1 MTYDDTSSSEG
12 KPLVKK
18 EKEELVEDEYTS
30 VSGTTGS
37 ISSPSTDS
45 RSETAN
51 GGLLTF
57 VDNRATE
64 SDVEKQ
70 HTITTTTVTTTT
82 TTVQKTTRMKRPD
95 GGYTPKLFLELPS
108 RTDEARKAFEELS
121 ECTYSNKGLGDSG
134 QDEVMTC
141 DCKENWDGEK
151 NLACDELSDC
161 INRMTSMECV
171 DGECNC
177 GDGCRNQR
185 FQRQE
190 YALVDVIQTDMKGY
204 GIRAVANIPQGT
216 FIYEYIG
223 EVIDEL
229 RFRRRMQ
236 QYDED
241 GIKHFYFMMLQ
252 KGEFVDATQKGC
264 LARFCN
270 HSCNPNCYVD
280 KWAVKDKLRMGIFA
294 KRDILAGE
302 EITFDYN
309 VDRYGAQAQ
318 PCYCGEPNCIGFIG
332 GKTQTEAAAKLS
344 QVFVDALGISD
355 DEDWATATSKR
366 KRKVKPTDDEEYVS
380 TLPTRPVSEAS
391 VSKIMSGLLQC
402 KEKWLASKL
411 LKRIHTSDDQGVQ
424 RRVMRMHG
432 YQILGS
438 LLREWKAEDDIVI
451 LVLEILSK
459 WPRMT
464 RNKISS
470 SKIEVTVSTFAN
482 ESESERI
489 TELAKGLESEWQSL
503 EMAYRIPRR
512 ERPIKSEKDKDKKDD
527 SVTNS
532 PEPDAKSS
540 KTDSP
545 LPMGPPTGPRQP
557 SKAPFRP
564 PQRGSFYRPVE
575 RSNSTGNAS
584 KPLPW
589 GWSSAEDSNGRTYY
603 YNRAENR
610 TQWEF
615 PEGDFLPPP
624 PPPPPPPVASTPAP
638 EKLDLQKIID
648 EANKKLAERAK
659 EDESK
664 SEQTEVKKESSN
676 GGPRKHKSKDEKSKD
691 ENKQSNGEV
700 TLEMKLTKTF
710 AKYVPN
716 VVARYEKE
724 VSHDDVKKYS
734 KEITKILVEK
744 ELRPGHVVK
753 NASEL
758 SDDKKKKIKSFI
770 TSYMDKLIA
779 KRKQKTEAKKSEVSK
794 LSNQS

>member
-1 MTYDDTSSSEG
+1 MTYDDATPEPVI
-12 KPLVKK
+12 KTDK
-18 EKEELVEDEYTS
+18 EDFLENGYS
-30 VSGTTGS
+30 ISGTASS
-37 ISSPSTDS
+37 ISSSSTHS
-45 RSETAN
+45 QPEIAN
-51 GGLLTF
+51 GTTF
-57 VDNRATE
+57 EEGDMTE
-64 SDVEKQ
+64 SDQKQQ
-70 HTITTTTVTTTT
+70 HTMTAVTTTT
-82 TTVQKTTRMKRPD
+82 AATQKITKMKKKVA
-95 GGYTPKLFLELPS
+95 GNAAKLFLDLPS
-108 RTDEARKAFEELS
+108 KTDDALKTFEELT
-121 ECTYSNKGLGDSG
+121 ECTYSNKNLGDSG
-134 QDEVMTC
+134 QEEIMTC
-141 DCKENWDGEK
+141 DCKENWDGTA
-151 NLACDELSDC
+151 NLACDESSDC

-171 DGECNC
+171 DGESNC

-185 FQRQE
+185 FQRRE
-190 YALVDVIQTDMKGY
+190 YAQVDVIQTDMKGY
-204 GIRAVANIPQGT
+204 GIRALANITQGT

-223 EVIDEL
+223 EVIDEG

-236 QYDED
+236 QYDEE

-294 KRDILAGE
+294 KRDIIVGE

-332 GKTQTEAAAKLS
+332 GKTQTEAVPKLS

-355 DEDWATATSKR
+355 DEEWATATSKR
-366 KRKVKPTDDEEYVS
+366 KRRIQANDDEEYVS
-380 TLPTRPVSEAS
+380 TLPTRPVSEEG

-402 KEKWLASKL
+402 KERWLASKL
-411 LKRIHTSDDQGVQ
+411 LKRIQSSDDLGVQ

-438 LLREWKAEDDIVI
+438 ILREWKSEDDIVI

-470 SKIEVTVSTFAN
+470 SKIEGTVSGFSN
-482 ESESERI
+482 ESKSERI
-489 TELAKGLESEWQSL
+489 KELAMALVSEWQSL

-512 ERPIKSEKDKDKKDD
+512 ERPIKPDKDKEKKDI
-527 SVTNS
+527 STANS
-532 PEPDAKSS
+532 PEPPADTKVS

-545 LPMGPPTGPRQP
+545 LPMGPPSGPRQP
-557 SKAPFRP
+557 TKTTFRP
-564 PQRGSFYRPVE
+564 PPRFYRAPE
-575 RSNSTGNAS
+575 RTNNGARS
-584 KPLPW
+584 LPW
-589 GWSSAEDSNGRTYY
+589 GWSSAEDANGRTYY
-603 YNRAENR
+603 YNRQENR

-615 PEGDFLPPP
+615 PEGDSMAPLPPP
-624 PPPPPPPVASTPAP
+624 PPPPAASTPAV

-659 EDESK
+659 DDESTSGQIGAK
-664 SEQTEVKKESSN
+664 PESSDL
-676 GGPRKHKSKDEKSKD
+676 GARKHRSRDQRSNG
-691 ENKQSNGEV
+691 ENKQSNGEA
-700 TLEMKLTKTF
+700 TFETKLTKTF

-724 VSHDDVKKYS
+724 VGHDDVKKYS

-758 SDDKKKKIKSFI
+758 SDDKKKKIKQFI
-770 TSYMDKLIA
+770 TTYMDKLIA
-779 KRKQKTEAKKSEVSK
+779 RRKEKAEGKKSELSK
-794 LSNQS
+794 DSDQR

>member
-1 MTYDDTSSSEG
+1 MTYDDTSRESV
-12 KPLVKK
+12 VKK
-18 EKEELVEDEYTS
+18 ENEELIEDEYNS
-30 VSGTTGS
+30 LSGTASS
-37 ISSPSTDS
+37 ISSPSTHS
-45 RSETAN
+45 GPESGN
-51 GGLLTF
+51 GTLVTF
-57 VDNRATE
+57 VDNQTTE
-64 SDVEKQ
+64 SDTKKQ

-82 TTVQKTTRMKRPD
+82 TTIQKTTRIKKPVGD
-95 GGYTPKLFLELPS
+95 HAPTLFLDLPAK
-108 RTDEARKAFEELS
+108 TEEAKKTFEELT
-121 ECTYSNKGLGDSG
+121 ECTYSNKSLGDSG
-134 QDEVMTC
+134 QDEIMTC
-141 DCKENWDGEK
+141 DCKENWDGTG

-185 FQRQE
+185 FQRHE
-190 YALVDVIQTDMKGY
+190 YAPLDVIQTDMKGY
-204 GIRAVANIPQGT
+204 GIRALANIPQGT

-223 EVIDEL
+223 EVIDEM

-294 KRDILAGE
+294 KRDIIAGE

-332 GKTQTEAAAKLS
+332 GKTQTEAAPKLS

-355 DEDWATATSKR
+355 DEEWATATSKR
-366 KRKVKPTDDEEYVS
+366 KRRIQTNDDEEYVS
-380 TLPTRPVSEAS
+380 TLPTRPVTEEG

-411 LKRIHTSDDQGVQ
+411 LKRIHSSDDLGVQ

-438 LLREWKAEDDIVI
+438 ILREWKAEDDVVI

-470 SKIEVTVSTFAN
+470 SKIESTVSGFAN
-482 ESESERI
+482 ECESERI
-489 TELAKGLESEWQSL
+489 KELAKALVSEWQSL

-512 ERPIKSEKDKDKKDD
+512 ERPIKTDKDKEKKDV
-527 SVTNS
+527 SITNS
-532 PEPDAKSS
+532 PEPDTKNS
-540 KTDSP
+540 KTDSL

-557 SKAPFRP
+557 TKTPFRP
-564 PQRGSFYRPVE
+564 PQRGSFYRNLE
-575 RSNSTGNAS
+575 RTNLTGNGV

-589 GWSSAEDSNGRTYY
+589 GWSSAEDPNGRTYY
-603 YNRAENR
+603 YNRQENR

-624 PPPPPPPVASTPAP
+624 PPPPPPLASTPAP

-659 EDESK
+659 EDESR
-664 SEQTEVKKESSN
+664 SEQTESKKESSN
-676 GGPRKHKSKDEKSKD
+676 GRKHRSRDEKGND

-700 TLEMKLTKTF
+700 TLDMKLTKTF

-724 VSHDDVKKYS
+724 VGRDDVKKYS

-758 SDDKKKKIKSFI
+758 SDDKKKKIKLFI
-770 TSYMDKLIA
+770 TTYMDKLIA
-779 KRKQKTEAKKSEVSK
+779 RRKEKSEAKKSEVSK
-794 LSNQS
+794 HSNQ

>member
-1 MTYDDTSSSEG
+1 MTYDDASPEPVIKSD
-12 KPLVKK
+12 
-18 EKEELVEDEYTS
+18 KEELLEDGYAI
-30 VSGTTGS
+30 SGTES
-37 ISSPSTDS
+37 S
-45 RSETAN
+45 RSSSSTLARTEIAN
-51 GGLLTF
+51 GAQLEESDT
-57 VDNRATE
+57 RTTE
-64 SDVEKQ
+64 SDEKK
-70 HTITTTTVTTTT
+70 HAMTAVTTTA
-82 TTVQKTTRMKRPD
+82 VDIQKPTKTKKQV
-95 GGYTPKLFLELPS
+95 GGHASKLFLDLPS
-108 RTDEARKAFEELS
+108 KTEEALKTFEELS
-121 ECTYSNKGLGDSG
+121 QCTYSNKSLGDSG
-134 QDEVMTC
+134 QEEIMTC
-141 DCKENWDGEK
+141 DCKENWDGSA
-151 NLACDELSDC
+151 NLACDEFSDC

-185 FQRQE
+185 FQRRE
-190 YALVDVIQTDMKGY
+190 YAPVDVIQTDMKGY
-204 GIRAVANIPQGT
+204 GIRALANIPQGT

-223 EVIDEL
+223 EVIDEI

-236 QYDED
+236 HYDEE

-294 KRDILAGE
+294 KRHIKAGE

-332 GKTQTEAAAKLS
+332 GKTQTEAVPKLS

-355 DEDWATATSKR
+355 DEEWATVTSKR
-366 KRKVKPTDDEEYVS
+366 KRRIQANDDEEYVS
-380 TLPTRPVSEAS
+380 TLPTRPVTEEG

-402 KEKWLASKL
+402 KERWLASKM
-411 LKRIHTSDDQGVQ
+411 LKRIQSSDDLGVQ

-438 LLREWKAEDDIVI
+438 ILREWKAEDDIVI

-470 SKIEVTVSTFAN
+470 SKIEGTVSGFAN
-482 ESESERI
+482 EGRSERI
-489 TELAKGLESEWQSL
+489 KELAMGLVSEWQTL

-512 ERPIKSEKDKDKKDD
+512 ERPIKPDKDKEKKDI
-527 SVTNS
+527 STTNS
-532 PEPDAKSS
+532 PEPDTKNS

-545 LPMGPPTGPRQP
+545 LPMGPPSGPRQP
-557 SKAPFRP
+557 SKSAFRP
-564 PQRGSFYRPVE
+564 PPRFYRTPE
-575 RSNSTGNAS
+575 RTNLTANGARS
-584 KPLPW
+584 LPW
-589 GWSSAEDSNGRTYY
+589 GWSSAEDTNGRTYY
-603 YNRAENR
+603 YNRQENR

-615 PEGDFLPPP
+615 PEGESLPPP
-624 PPPPPPPVASTPAP
+624 PPPPPPPVANTPAV

-659 EDESK
+659 DDESK
-664 SEQTEVKKESSN
+664 SEQAGRKPESLDV
-676 GGPRKHKSKDEKSKD
+676 GTRKHKSRDHRGND

-724 VSHDDVKKYS
+724 VGHDDVKKYS

-753 NASEL
+753 NASDL
-758 SDDKKKKIKSFI
+758 SDDKKKKIKQFI
-770 TSYMDKLIA
+770 TTYMDKLIA
-779 KRKQKTEAKKSEVSK
+779 RRKEKAEAKKSE
-794 LSNQS
+794 LSNHSDER

>member
-1 MTYDDTSSSEG
+1 MTYDDTSREPVM
-12 KPLVKK
+12 KQ
-18 EKEELVEDEYTS
+18 EKEELVEDEYNS
-30 VSGTTGS
+30 LSGTGSS
-37 ISSPSTDS
+37 ISSPSTHS
-45 RSETAN
+45 GPESAN
-51 GGLLTF
+51 GTLVTN
-57 VDNRATE
+57 VDNQTTE
-64 SDVEKQ
+64 SDTKKQ

-82 TTVQKTTRMKRPD
+82 TTIQKTTRIKKPV
-95 GGYTPKLFLELPS
+95 GGHAPSLFLDLPAK
-108 RTDEARKAFEELS
+108 TEEAKKTFEELT
-121 ECTYSNKGLGDSG
+121 ECTYSNKSLGDSG
-134 QDEVMTC
+134 QDEIMTC
-141 DCKENWDGEK
+141 DCKENWDGNA

-185 FQRQE
+185 FQRRE
-190 YALVDVIQTDMKGY
+190 YASLDVIQTDMKGY
-204 GIRAVANIPQGT
+204 GIRAMANIAQGT

-223 EVIDEL
+223 EVIDEM

-294 KRDILAGE
+294 KRDIIAGE

-332 GKTQTEAAAKLS
+332 GKTQTEAAPKLS

-355 DEDWATATSKR
+355 DEEWATATSKR
-366 KRKVKPTDDEEYVS
+366 KRRIQANDDEEYVS
-380 TLPTRPVSEAS
+380 TLPTRPVTEEG

-411 LKRIHTSDDQGVQ
+411 LKRIHSNDDLGVQ

-438 LLREWKAEDDIVI
+438 ILREWKAEDDIVI

-470 SKIEVTVSTFAN
+470 SKIESTVSAFAN
-482 ESESERI
+482 ECESERI
-489 TELAKGLESEWQSL
+489 NDLAKALVSEWQNL

-512 ERPIKSEKDKDKKDD
+512 ERPIKTDKDKEKKDV
-527 SVTNS
+527 SITNS
-532 PEPDAKSS
+532 PEPDTKNS
-540 KTDSP
+540 KTEP
-545 LPMGPPTGPRQP
+545 LLPMGPPTGPRQP
-557 SKAPFRP
+557 TKATFRP
-564 PQRGSFYRPVE
+564 PQRGSFYRTLE
-575 RSNSTGNAS
+575 RTNMTGNGV

-589 GWSSAEDSNGRTYY
+589 GWSSAEDPNGRTYY
-603 YNRAENR
+603 YNRQENR

-615 PEGDFLPPP
+615 PEGDFLPP

-664 SEQTEVKKESSN
+664 SEQSESKKESSN
-676 GGPRKHKSKDEKSKD
+676 GRKHRSRDEKNND
-691 ENKQSNGEV
+691 EKKQSNGDI
-700 TLEMKLTKTF
+700 TLDMKLTKTF

-724 VSHDDVKKYS
+724 VGRDDVKKYS

-758 SDDKKKKIKSFI
+758 SDDKKKKVKLFI
-770 TSYMDKLIA
+770 TTYMDKLIA
-779 KRKQKTEAKKSEVSK
+779 RRKEKAEAKKSEVSK
-794 LSNQS
+794 HSN

>member
-1 MTYDDTSSSEG
+1 MTYDDTSRE
-12 KPLVKK
+12 PVVKK
-18 EKEELVEDEYTS
+18 EKEELIEDEYKS
-30 VSGTTGS
+30 LSGTAS
-37 ISSPSTDS
+37 PISSSSTHS
-45 RSETAN
+45 GPESAN
-51 GGLLTF
+51 GTF
-57 VDNRATE
+57 VTYVDNQTTE
-64 SDVEKQ
+64 SDTKKQ
-70 HTITTTTVTTTT
+70 YTITTATVATTTT
-82 TTVQKTTRMKRPD
+82 TIQKTTKLKKPV
-95 GGYTPKLFLELPS
+95 GGHAPTLCLDLPAK
-108 RTDEARKAFEELS
+108 TEEAKKTFEELT
-121 ECTYSNKGLGDSG
+121 ECTYSNKSLGDSG
-134 QDEVMTC
+134 QDEIMTC
-141 DCKENWDGEK
+141 DCKENWDGNG
-151 NLACDELSDC
+151 NLACDEFSDC

-185 FQRQE
+185 FQRHE
-190 YALVDVIQTDMKGY
+190 YASLDVIQTDMKGY
-204 GIRAVANIPQGT
+204 GIRALANIPQGT

-223 EVIDEL
+223 EVIDEM

-294 KRDILAGE
+294 KRDIIAGE

-332 GKTQTEAAAKLS
+332 GKTQTEAAPKLS
-344 QVFVDALGISD
+344 QVFLDALGISD
-355 DEDWATATSKR
+355 DEEWATATSKR
-366 KRKVKPTDDEEYVS
+366 KRRIQTNDDEEYVS
-380 TLPTRPVSEAS
+380 TLPTRPVTEEG

-411 LKRIHTSDDQGVQ
+411 LKRIHSSDDLGVQ

-438 LLREWKAEDDIVI
+438 ILREWKAEDDVVI

-470 SKIEVTVSTFAN
+470 SKIESTVSAFAN
-482 ESESERI
+482 ECESERI
-489 TELAKGLESEWQSL
+489 KDLAKALVSEWQSL

-512 ERPIKSEKDKDKKDD
+512 ERPIKTDKDKEKRDV
-527 SVTNS
+527 SIANS
-532 PEPDAKSS
+532 PEPDTKNSR
-540 KTDSP
+540 TDSL

-557 SKAPFRP
+557 TKTSFRP
-564 PQRGSFYRPVE
+564 PQRGSFYRTLE
-575 RSNSTGNAS
+575 RTNLPGNGV

-589 GWSSAEDSNGRTYY
+589 GWSSAEDPNGRTYY
-603 YNRAENR
+603 YNRQENR

-615 PEGDFLPPP
+615 PEGDFLPP

-659 EDESK
+659 EDESR
-664 SEQTEVKKESSN
+664 SEQTENKKENSN
-676 GGPRKHKSKDEKSKD
+676 GGSRKHRSRDEKGND
-691 ENKQSNGEV
+691 ENKQSNGDV
-700 TLEMKLTKTF
+700 SLDLKLTKTF

-724 VSHDDVKKYS
+724 VGRDDVKKYS

-758 SDDKKKKIKSFI
+758 SDDKKKKIKLFI
-770 TSYMDKLIA
+770 TTYMDKLIA
-779 KRKQKTEAKKSEVSK
+779 RRKEKAQAKKSEVSK
-794 LSNQS
+794 HLYQQ

>member
-1 MTYDDTSSSEG
+1 MTYDDTSRE
-12 KPLVKK
+12 PVLKK
-18 EKEELVEDEYTS
+18 EKEELIEDEPNLL
-30 VSGTTGS
+30 SGPAS
-37 ISSPSTDS
+37 PVSSPGTH
-45 RSETAN
+45 SESAN
-51 GGLLTF
+51 GTF
-57 VDNRATE
+57 VTYVDNQTTE
-64 SDVEKQ
+64 SDTKKP
-70 HTITTTTVTTTT
+70 HTVATTTVATTTT
-82 TTVQKTTRMKRPD
+82 TIQKTTKLKKPV
-95 GGYTPKLFLELPS
+95 GGHAQTLFLDLPAK
-108 RTDEARKAFEELS
+108 TQEAKKMFEELT
-121 ECTYSNKGLGDSG
+121 ECTYSNKSLGDSG
-134 QDEVMTC
+134 QDEIMTC
-141 DCKENWDGEK
+141 DCKENWDGNG

-185 FQRQE
+185 FQRHE
-190 YALVDVIQTDMKGY
+190 YAPLDVIQTDMKGY
-204 GIRAVANIPQGT
+204 GIRALANIPQGT

-223 EVIDEL
+223 EVIDEV

-294 KRDILAGE
+294 KRDIIAGE

-318 PCYCGEPNCIGFIG
+318 PCFCGEPNCIGFIG
-332 GKTQTEAAAKLS
+332 GKTQTEAAPKLS

-355 DEDWATATSKR
+355 DEEWATATSKR
-366 KRKVKPTDDEEYVS
+366 KRRIQANDDEEYVS
-380 TLPTRPVSEAS
+380 TLPTRPVTEEG

-411 LKRIHTSDDQGVQ
+411 LKRIHSSDDLGVQ

-438 LLREWKAEDDIVI
+438 ILREWKAEDDVVI

-470 SKIEVTVSTFAN
+470 SKIEGTVSAFAN
-482 ESESERI
+482 ECESERI
-489 TELAKGLESEWQSL
+489 KDLAKALVSEWQSL

-512 ERPIKSEKDKDKKDD
+512 ERPIKIDKDKEKRDIYIA
-527 SVTNS
+527 NS
-532 PEPDAKSS
+532 PEPDTKNSR
-540 KTDSP
+540 TDSL

-557 SKAPFRP
+557 TKTPFRP
-564 PQRGSFYRPVE
+564 PQRGSFYRTLE
-575 RSNSTGNAS
+575 RTNLPGNGA

-603 YNRAENR
+603 YNRQENR

-615 PEGDFLPPP
+615 PEGDFLPP

-664 SEQTEVKKESSN
+664 SEQTENKKESSN
-676 GGPRKHKSKDEKSKD
+676 GGPRKHRSRDARGND
-691 ENKQSNGEV
+691 ENKQSNGDV
-700 TLEMKLTKTF
+700 TLDMKLTKTF

-716 VVARYEKE
+716 IVARYEKE
-724 VSHDDVKKYS
+724 VGRDDVKKYS

-758 SDDKKKKIKSFI
+758 SDDKKKKIKLFI
-770 TSYMDKLIA
+770 TTYMDKLIA
-779 KRKQKTEAKKSEVSK
+779 RRKEKAEAKKSEVSK
-794 LSNQS
+794 HLNQQ